1 MPDIDVKPR
10 SRVVTDGIEATTS
23 RGMLRAVGMGDEDW
37 EKPQIGIA
45 SSWNEITPCNLSLD
59 RLAQGAKEGV
69 HSGGGYPLQFGTISV
84 SDGIS
89 MGHEGMHFSLV
100 SREVIA
106 DSVETVVNAE
116 RLDGTVLLAGCD
128 KSLPGMLMAAARLDL
143 ASVFLYAGSVM
154 PGYVKQA
161 DGTMKEVTIIDSF
174 EGVGACKAGTM
185 SEEELKK
192 IECAIVPGEGAC
204 GGMYTANTMASV
216 AEALGMSLPGSA
228 APPSADRRRD
238 YYAHRSGEAVVNML
252 RHGIT
257 ARQILTKEAFEN
269 AIAVAMALGGS
280 TNVVLHL
287 LAIAHEAEVELSL
300 DDFNRIGSK
309 VPHLAD
315 MKPFGKY
322 VMVDVDRNGGI
333 PVIMKALLDAGLLH
347 GDVMTV
353 TGKTLAENLAE
364 IDPPALDGEVFR
376 TLDNPIHATG
386 GLTILQGS
394 FAPEGAVVKTAGFD
408 AEVFEG
414 PARVFDRE
422 RAAMDAL
429 TEGQIQKGDVVVIRY
444 EGPKGGPGMR
454 EMLAITAAIKGAG
467 LGKDVLLLT
476 DGRFSGGTTGLCIGH
491 IAPEAVDAGP
501 VAFVRDGDRIRVDIA
516 ARSLDLLVDDAE
528 LEAREQ
534 AGPRCPRATPAESS
548 RSSRSSSSPP
558 PRARSRASVDTRTIA
573 TSPGKEHLMP
583 TEATPLSAAAGAR
596 RTPEILTGSGAVLR
610 TLEHLGITDV
620 FGLPGGAII
629 PFYDELMA
637 STTIRHVLVRHEQ
650 GAGHAAEGYASASG
664 KVGVA
669 IATSGPGATNLVTAI
684 ADAYMD
690 SVPFIAIT
698 GQVFSTLMGT
708 DAFQEADIVGIT
720 MPITKHSFLVT
731 DPADVPATLAA
742 AHLIATTG
750 RPGPVLVDITKDAQQ
765 KSAPYVW
772 PPKIDLP
779 GYRPV
784 TKAHGKQIAAAAQLL
799 AEAERPVLYVGGG
812 VVRSGA
818 TAELLRFAEATGAPV
833 VTTLMAR
840 GAFPDSH
847 PQHLGMPGMHG
858 TVPAVLGLQ
867 DSDLIIALG
876 ARFDDR
882 VTGKADEFAPN
893 AKVVHVDIDPAE
905 ISKIRFADVPI
916 VGDAREVLVDL
927 LDAWNGV
934 PADERASTA
943 DWWTKLDQ
951 LRTDFPLGYAEP
963 TDGLLAPQAIIRRIG
978 ELSGPRPCTPPV
990 SVSTRCGRRSS
1001 SSTSGRTP
1009 G

>member
-37 EKPQIGIA
+37 SKPQIGIA

-252 RHGIT
+252 EHGIT

-280 TNVVLHL
+280 TNVILHL
-287 LAIAHEAEVELSL
+287 LAIAYEAEVELSL

-347 GDVMTV
+347 GDCMTV
-353 TGKTLAENLAE
+353 TGKTVAENLAE

-376 TLDNPIHATG
+376 TLDNPIHETG
-386 GLTILQGS
+386 GLTVLQGS

-408 AEVFEG
+408 ASVFEG

-429 TEGQIQKGDVVVIRY
+429 TEGRIQKGDVVVIRY

-516 ARSLDLLVDDAE
+516 ARSLDLLVDPAE
-528 LEAREQ
+528 LEARRDGW
-534 AGPRCPRATPAESS
+534 APL
-548 RSSRSSSSPP
+548 P
-558 PRARSRASVDTRTIA
+558 PRYTRGVLA
-573 TSPGKEHLMP
+573 KYAKLVK
-583 TEATPLSAAAGAR
+583 SAAQ
-596 RTPEILTGSGAVLR
+596 GAV
-610 TLEHLGITDV
+610 
-620 FGLPGGAII
+620 
-629 PFYDELMA
+629 
-637 STTIRHVLVRHEQ
+637 
-650 GAGHAAEGYASASG
+650 
-664 KVGVA
+664 
-669 IATSGPGATNLVTAI
+669 
-684 ADAYMD
+684 
-690 SVPFIAIT
+690 T
-698 GQVFSTLMGT
+698 G
-708 DAFQEADIVGIT
+708 
-720 MPITKHSFLVT
+720 
-731 DPADVPATLAA
+731 
-742 AHLIATTG
+742 
-750 RPGPVLVDITKDAQQ
+750 
-765 KSAPYVW
+765 
-772 PPKIDLP
+772 
-779 GYRPV
+779 
-784 TKAHGKQIAAAAQLL
+784 
-799 AEAERPVLYVGGG
+799 
-812 VVRSGA
+812 
-818 TAELLRFAEATGAPV
+818 
-833 VTTLMAR
+833 
-840 GAFPDSH
+840 
-847 PQHLGMPGMHG
+847 
-858 TVPAVLGLQ
+858 
-867 DSDLIIALG
+867 
-876 ARFDDR
+876 
-882 VTGKADEFAPN
+882 
-893 AKVVHVDIDPAE
+893 
-905 ISKIRFADVPI
+905 
-916 VGDAREVLVDL
+916 
-927 LDAWNGV
+927 
-934 PADERASTA
+934 
-943 DWWTKLDQ
+943 
-951 LRTDFPLGYAEP
+951 
-963 TDGLLAPQAIIRRIG
+963 
-978 ELSGPRPCTPPV
+978 
-990 SVSTRCGRRSS
+990 
-1001 SSTSGRTP
+1001 
-1009 G
+1009 